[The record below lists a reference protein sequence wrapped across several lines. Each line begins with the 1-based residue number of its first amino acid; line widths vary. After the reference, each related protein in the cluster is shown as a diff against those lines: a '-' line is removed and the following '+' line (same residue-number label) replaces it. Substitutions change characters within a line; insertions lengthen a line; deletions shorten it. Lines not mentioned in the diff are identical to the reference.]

1 MEQEIPNIGNEQK
14 PFYSDWGLS
23 QEQVGFIQSLQYK
36 DAGALIDGLKNTR
49 SYIGIDKN
57 DLIKIPKPDKD
68 GNVDYTEVWNR
79 LGRPETA
86 DYGLPDTDFAK
97 AIAPELHKIGITKS
111 QADSLVSFIEAY
123 EKSERKAAEDGARDV
138 NTKAEEALKKEW
150 GADYEVK
157 SEAVGEF
164 VRKLATDLNF
174 TGEDFDNLQKTM
186 GYDKAMKLLYA
197 FAGDGAIKDLSGY
210 TAGKETPEVA
220 AYKLKELM
228 ADPETAKSLAKN
240 DPKIHK
246 EILRLTELSM
256 QKK

>member
-1 MEQEIPNIGNEQK
+1 MADTPQNEGGN
-14 PFYSDWGLS
+14 FYDSWGLS
-23 QEQVGFIQSLQYK
+23 PEDVGYIQSSNFA
-36 DAGALIDGLKNTR
+36 DASAIIKSLRDTKAYVGM
-49 SYIGIDKN
+49 DKN
-57 DLIKIPKPDKD
+57 DLIKIPKADKD
-68 GNVDYTEVWNR
+68 GNIDYSEVWSR
-79 LGRPETA
+79 LGRPENHEG
-86 DYGLPDTDFAK
+86 YGLPDTDFAK
-97 AIAPELHKIGITKS
+97 AIAPELHKMGITKS

-123 EKSERKAAEDGARDV
+123 EKSERKAAEDSARDV

-150 GADYEVK
+150 GADFEVK

-228 ADPETAKSLAKN
+228 ADPETAKLLANN

>member
-1 MEQEIPNIGNEQK
+1 MADTPQNEGGN
-14 PFYSDWGLS
+14 FYDSWGLS
-23 QEQVGFIQSLQYK
+23 PEDVGYIQSSNFT
-36 DAGALIDGLKNTR
+36 DASAIIKSLRDTKAYVGM
-49 SYIGIDKN
+49 DKN

-123 EKSERKAAEDGARDV
+123 EKSERKAAEDSARDV

-150 GADYEVK
+150 GADFTVK

-164 VRKLATDLNF
+164 VRKLAADLNF

-210 TAGKETPEVA
+210 TAGQETPEVA

-228 ADPETAKSLAKN
+228 ADPETAKLLSKN
-240 DPKIHK
+240 DPKTHK
-246 EILRLTELSM
+246 EIMRLTELSM

>member
-1 MEQEIPNIGNEQK
+1 MADTPQNEGGN
-14 PFYSDWGLS
+14 FYDSWGLS
-23 QEQVGFIQSLQYK
+23 QEDIGYIQSSNFT
-36 DAGALIDGLKNTR
+36 DASAIIKSLRDTKAYVGM
-49 SYIGIDKN
+49 DKN

-123 EKSERKAAEDGARDV
+123 EKSERKAAEDSARDV

-150 GADYEVK
+150 GADFEVK
-157 SEAVGEF
+157 SEVVGEF

-228 ADPETAKSLAKN
+228 ADPETAKLLSKN
-240 DPKIHK
+240 DPKTVG
-246 EILRLTELSM
+246 EIKRLTELSM

>member
-1 MEQEIPNIGNEQK
+1 MADTPEQGGN
-14 PFYSDWGLS
+14 FYDSWGLS
-23 QEQVGFIQSLQYK
+23 QEDVGYIQSSNFT
-36 DAGALIDGLKNTR
+36 DASAIIKSLRDTKAYVGM
-49 SYIGIDKN
+49 DKN
-57 DLIKIPKPDKD
+57 DLIKIPKADKD
-68 GNVDYTEVWNR
+68 GNIDYSEVWSR
-79 LGRPETA
+79 LGRPENHEG
-86 DYGLPDTDFAK
+86 YGLPDTDFAK
-97 AIAPELHKIGITKS
+97 AIAPELHKMGITKS

-123 EKSERKAAEDGARDV
+123 EKSERKAAEDSARDV

-150 GADYEVK
+150 GADFEVK

-228 ADPETAKSLAKN
+228 ADPETAKLLSKN

-246 EILRLTELSM
+246 EIMRLTELSM

>member
-1 MEQEIPNIGNEQK
+1 MADTPQNEGGN
-14 PFYSDWGLS
+14 FYDSWGLS
-23 QEQVGFIQSLQYK
+23 QEDIGYIQSSNFT
-36 DAGALIDGLKNTR
+36 DASAIIKSLRDTKAYVGM
-49 SYIGIDKN
+49 DKN

-97 AIAPELHKIGITKS
+97 AIAPELHKIGITKA

-123 EKSERKAAEDGARDV
+123 EKSERKAAEDTESSANIKSR
-138 NTKAEEALKKEW
+138 EALEKEW
-150 GADYEVK
+150 GSEFTVK

-174 TGEDFDNLQKTM
+174 TEADFDNLQKSM

-197 FAGDGAIKDLSGY
+197 FAGDGAVKNLTNY
-210 TAGKETPEVA
+210 NAGQETPEIA

-228 ADPETAKSLAKN
+228 ADPETAKLLAKN

>member
-1 MEQEIPNIGNEQK
+1 MADTPQNEGGN
-14 PFYSDWGLS
+14 FYDSWGLS
-23 QEQVGFIQSLQYK
+23 QEDIGYIQSSNFT
-36 DAGALIDGLKNTR
+36 DASAIIR
-49 SYIGIDKN
+49 SLRDTKAYVGMDKN

-97 AIAPELHKIGITKS
+97 AITPELHKIGITKS
-111 QADSLVSFIEAY
+111 QADSLVSFIEEY
-123 EKSERKAAEDGARDV
+123 EKSERKAAEDSARDV

-150 GADYEVK
+150 GADFEVK
-157 SEAVGEF
+157 SEVVGEF

-228 ADPETAKSLAKN
+228 ADPETAKLLSKN
-240 DPKIHK
+240 DPKTVS
-246 EILRLTELSM
+246 EIKRLTELSM